1 MKKLISTIRRIQ
13 GKENNL
19 QIFPTTSKL
28 LTICFLALS
37 ISVYAQKPTVIT
49 EDADI
54 EIQVLAEGLDH
65 PWGMVF
71 LPDGQLLFTE
81 RGGNIKILNKENK
94 VSEPLKGTPEVFAE
108 DQGGMLDIALDP
120 DFKTNNTIYFSY
132 AEPGENNTATT
143 VLAKAKL
150 ERNEIVESKVI
161 FRMEPIVEGAKHF
174 GGRIV
179 FSTDGKLFLTLAERF
194 KNEPAQDLG
203 NQLGTII
210 RINKDGSTP
219 ADNPFTNRADA
230 KDEIWS
236 YGHRNILSAAID
248 PATGQLWVAEMGP
261 MGGDEMNMPVKGKN
275 YGWPVVSHGQ
285 HYDGEKIAKPDTK
298 GDFEKAKI
306 VWTPTISPSGM
317 IFYNGEM
324 FPEWKGQA
332 LIGGLTSTGIVR
344 VKING
349 ENAEEKE
356 RIPLAVRTRDVAQ
369 AADGSIYVITD
380 EKNGKILRLERMD

>member
-1 MKKLISTIRRIQ
+1 
-13 GKENNL
+13 
-19 QIFPTTSKL
+19 
-28 LTICFLALS
+28 
-37 ISVYAQKPTVIT
+37 
-49 EDADI
+49 
-54 EIQVLAEGLDH
+54 
-65 PWGMVF
+65 MVF

-132 AEPGENNTATT
+132 AEPGENSTATT